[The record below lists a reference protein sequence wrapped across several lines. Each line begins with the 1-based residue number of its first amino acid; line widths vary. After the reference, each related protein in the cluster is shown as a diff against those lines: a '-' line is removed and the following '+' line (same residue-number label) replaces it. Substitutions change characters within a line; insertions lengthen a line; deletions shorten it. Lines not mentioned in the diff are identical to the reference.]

1 MITFDDWNDV
11 VIEVCRYRVYSET
24 EKAGQCMWGRGK
36 IKGCDYND
44 CPAIRRY
51 VLRDSPDGKGG
62 SLWDDV
68 KEKKAAKLKRL
79 QDLLMA
85 ELSKGCDGVGNQML

>member
-24 EKAGQCMWGRGK
+24 EKVGQCMWGRGK

-44 CPAIRRY
+44 CPAIRR
-51 VLRDSPDGKGG
+51 
-62 SLWDDV
+62 
-68 KEKKAAKLKRL
+68 
-79 QDLLMA
+79 
-85 ELSKGCDGVGNQML
+85 